1 MTEEQTALML
11 KQYSKVIAYI
21 QAIEEPML
29 SVIMENMID
38 RVHPFMQPHVLE
50 SMTERDFM
58 VIYTDLVAMC
68 KVKNTTDAARIRDQ
82 YKNNQ
87 STPSTQKAWKLVNK
101 KV

>member
-50 SMTERDFM
+50 RMTERDFM
-58 VIYTDLVAMC
+58 VIYTDLVGMC
-68 KVKNTTDAARIRDQ
+68 KVKNTTDAARIGDQ

-87 STPSTQKAWKLVNK
+87 STPGTQKAWKLVNK

>member
-29 SVIMENMID
+29 SVIMKNMID

-50 SMTERDFM
+50 RMTERDFM
-58 VIYTDLVAMC
+58 VIYTDL
-68 KVKNTTDAARIRDQ
+68 ARIGDQ

-87 STPSTQKAWKLVNK
+87 STPGTQKAWKLVNK
-101 KV
+101 KS